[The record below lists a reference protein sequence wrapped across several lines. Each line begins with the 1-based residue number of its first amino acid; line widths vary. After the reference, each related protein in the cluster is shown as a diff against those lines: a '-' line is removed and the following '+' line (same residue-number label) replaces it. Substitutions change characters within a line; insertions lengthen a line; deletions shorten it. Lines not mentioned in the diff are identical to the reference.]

1 MKVKELI
8 ELLKDMPQDL
18 EVYSYCDH
26 GQTPERTGSPRVAHT
41 DELEYFLWD
50 DWATD
55 PHDVKENCYRKAFVL
70 L

>member
-18 EVYSYCDH
+18 EVFGVSDH
-26 GQTPERTGSPRVAHT
+26 GQQPERVCRPSVCYTE
-41 DELEYFLWD
+41 DLEYIEDGWCD
-50 DWATD
+50 DKDDAD
-55 PHDVKENCYRKAFVL
+55 YNEYRKAFVL